1 MFKKVVREARFKNH
15 LKSFELDIQQIEY
28 RKDPLLNRWARINVL
43 RAQRRKE
50 SIARSDISELIK
62 SSAEKCYFCPD
73 RIQTQ
78 TPTFT
83 EEIAPEG
90 RISVGESTVFPN
102 LNPFAQYHAVA
113 IITQRHYLRLEEF
126 TERQIQDT
134 ILASLEYIK
143 RVNKFD
149 GKAKFPTLNWNYL
162 PPSGASIVHPHVQI
176 TVDPQPTYFLDS
188 LIKASNRYYRKHKE
202 NFWHRLLAKE
212 QEINER
218 YIASIG
224 STAWIAS
231 FVPLGNN
238 EVSIIFKDIASIVEL
253 TPNLIQDFANGLKK
267 ALYAYSCFGVES
279 FNLSFYSAP
288 INGSKAYCLNA
299 RLISRPR
306 LNYYYTNDA
315 GFMERLHSEVVV
327 ESSPEAI
334 AKEMKQFF

>member
-1 MFKKVVREARFKNH
+1 
-15 LKSFELDIQQIEY
+15 
-28 RKDPLLNRWARINVL
+28 
-43 RAQRRKE
+43 
-50 SIARSDISELIK
+50 
-62 SSAEKCYFCPD
+62 CYFCPD

-78 TPTFT
+78 TPMFA

-113 IITQRHYLRLEEF
+113 TITQKHYLRLEDF
-126 TERQIQDT
+126 TEKQIRDT
-134 ILASLEYIK
+134 IIASLEYIK

-149 GKAKFPTLNWNYL
+149 GKAKFSTLNWNYL

-188 LIKASNRYYRKHKE
+188 LLKASSRYYRKHKE
-202 NFWHRLLAKE
+202 NFWHCLLTKE
-212 QEINER
+212 KEINER

-224 STAWIAS
+224 STDWLAS

-253 TPNLIQDFANGLKK
+253 TPNLIQDFAIGLKK
-267 ALYAYSCFGVES
+267 VLQAYSNFGLES

-288 INGSKAYCLNA
+288 VNDTKAYCLNA
-299 RLISRPR
+299 KLISRPR

-334 AKEMKQFF
+334 AMEMKQFF